1 MLLLIK
7 FSRLRVQIK
16 EIRLKHSMTEYS
28 VYILLKYDIDVTIYF
43 DDTIDVD
50 IAMVF
55 VNDC

>member
-1 MLLLIK
+1 MK
-7 FSRLRVQIK
+7 
-16 EIRLKHSMTEYS
+16 EYS

>member
-16 EIRLKHSMTEYS
+16 EIRLKHSMKEYS